1 MVNYWFIIGE
11 CSEGSVWESFAFAS
25 FYKLDNLCAI
35 IDVNRLGQSDPAP
48 LQHDMETYRK
58 RVDAFGYEN
67 WMVMFNEMK
76 RIIVFRWHPIVVNGQ
91 DVNQLLAAFKE
102 ASETKNKPTCI
113 IAKTFKGAGL
123 KGIENELDWH
133 GKPLG
138 NKAAELV
145 ANLRT
150 LVNEGTLVR
159 PAIPKV
165 TAKVPEIKKDGAI
178 KLSSPPNYDKTK
190 EVWINNDR
198 IFSQVYFFSRLLHV

>member
-1 MVNYWFIIGE
+1 M
-11 CSEGSVWESFAFAS
+11 A
-25 FYKLDNLCAI
+25 
-35 IDVNRLGQSDPAP
+35 
-48 LQHDMETYRK
+48 
-58 RVDAFGYEN
+58 
-67 WMVMFNEMK
+67 MFNEMK

-190 EVWINNDR
+190 EV
-198 IFSQVYFFSRLLHV
+198 